1 MLYEKIEDNP
11 KKAFILLSCVIY
23 TIIKIVS
30 VFIIQ
35 LVNKKKL
42 SEITMGYKEGYKDGD
57 KSFNII
63 LGIGIP
69 IFLMNLMSCRG

>member
-1 MLYEKIEDNP
+1 MLLY
-11 KKAFILLSCVIY
+11 LLSSLSI
-23 TIIKIVS
+23 
-30 VFIIQ
+30 
-35 LVNKKKL
+35 KKL